1 LRDVAKMNRYLNLA
15 MFVGFPSFTVFN
27 VSAYR
32 RFLATPPFYKEL
44 NANYAYE
51 ISKDLKKD

>member
-1 LRDVAKMNRYLNLA
+1 

-51 ISKDLKKD
+51 ISKGLKKD